1 MGYAVQWVC
10 FLLDNAQT
18 IFKDAFVN
26 GLCLQNQI
34 ENSYSRFKD
43 QQNGNP
49 LNQQANSQF
58 VWIQPVVLQ
67 IAGRLMVKLPH
78 PQLSPLNTQAGNG
91 MFVFYK
97 GKKLRRKG

>member
-1 MGYAVQWVC
+1 MAYAVQWVC

-18 IFKDAFVN
+18 IFKDAFIS

-49 LNQQANSQF
+49 LSQQANSQF
-58 VWIQPVVLQ
+58 V
-67 IAGRLMVKLPH
+67 
-78 PQLSPLNTQAGNG
+78 
-91 MFVFYK
+91 
-97 GKKLRRKG
+97 